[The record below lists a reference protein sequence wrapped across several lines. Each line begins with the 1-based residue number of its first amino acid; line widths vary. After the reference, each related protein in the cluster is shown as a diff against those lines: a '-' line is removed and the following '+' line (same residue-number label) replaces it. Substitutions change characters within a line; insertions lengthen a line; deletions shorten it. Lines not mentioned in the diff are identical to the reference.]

1 MADIIH
7 LLPDSVANQIAAGE
21 VIQRPASV
29 IKELVENS
37 LDAKATQIDVIVID
51 AGKTSIHVVDNGC
64 GMSET
69 DARIAFERHATSK
82 IKEASDLFA
91 LHTMGF
97 RGEALP
103 SIASVAEVE
112 LRTRTADEEL
122 GCSISL
128 AGSKVTDQHP
138 VNCSTGSNFIVKNLF
153 FNVPARRRFLKSNQ
167 TELNNIIT
175 EFERIAL
182 AHPEIRFSLKSDD
195 NIIYELPKSSLLQR
209 IADIFGKKMNHQL
222 LPVNVETSLVKV
234 NGFVGTPESSKK
246 KGAKQFFFVNGR
258 YMRHPYF
265 SKAVTSTYERIIP
278 TNEQISYFVY
288 FDVDPQ
294 RIDVNIHPTKTEIK
308 FEDEQAIFQILM
320 AAVKETLGKFN
331 AVPSIDFDTES
342 RPDIPVFN
350 PEQKV
355 SIPEITLSKNY
366 NPFNTTGTT
375 NRKPAAPSNWG
386 KLYEG
391 ITRKGEAAVEAS
403 LTDEIADEKQP
414 SGKKLFEAEEEHAL
428 EHYQYKKKY
437 IVTAVQ
443 SGLMLIDQHRAHI
456 RILYEKYLKLL
467 SERQGMQQ
475 RIMFPEIIQLTPQQ
489 QILLGKTAD
498 DIIAAGFDLSDL
510 GNGSFAINAIPSGTE
525 SINATELL
533 RDILSDIA
541 GSGNIKSEINSNI
554 AFTLARDVA
563 IRPETELS
571 NLEMNSIINELFATE
586 SPNYTPDGKLIV
598 TIIPQENI
606 EKLFS

>member
-1 MADIIH
+1 MPDIIH

-29 IKELVENS
+29 VKELVENS
-37 LDAKATQIDVIVID
+37 LDAGATRIDIIVVD
-51 AGKTSIHVVDNGC
+51 AGKTSIQVIDNGC

-82 IKEASDLFA
+82 ITDATDLFA

-112 LRTRTADEEL
+112 LRTRPADEEL
-122 GCSISL
+122 GCCISL
-128 AGSKVTDQHP
+128 AASKVTGQRP
-138 VNCSTGSNFIVKNLF
+138 VNCSAGSNFTVKNLF

-175 EFERIAL
+175 EFERVAL
-182 AHPEIRFSLKSDD
+182 AHPDIHFTLRNDSNVVYDLSKGS
-195 NIIYELPKSSLLQR
+195 KLQR
-209 IADIFGKKMNHQL
+209 IADVFGKRMNHQL
-222 LPVNVETSLVKV
+222 LPVSVETSIVKIS
-234 NGFVGTPESSKK
+234 GFTATPESSRK
-246 KGAKQFFFVNGR
+246 KGTKQFFFVNGR

-265 SKAVTSTYERIIP
+265 NRAITTTYEKIIP
-278 TNEQISYFVY
+278 PNEQTDYFIY
-288 FDVDPQ
+288 FDVDPS

-320 AAVKETLGKFN
+320 AAVKEALGKFN

-342 RPDIPVFN
+342 KPDIPVFN
-350 PEQKV
+350 PAQRV
-355 SIPEITLSKNY
+355 SMPEISLSKDY
-366 NPFNTTGTT
+366 NPFNTPGHYTPGHS
-375 NRKPAAPSNWG
+375 RASGWE

-391 ITRKGEAAVEAS
+391 ITRQGEAAVEAAVAGNVPEPGS
-403 LTDEIADEKQP
+403 D
-414 SGKKLFEAEEEHAL
+414 GKLFPDAGEQTL

-443 SGLMLIDQHRAHI
+443 SGLMLIDQQRAHI
-456 RILYEKYLKLL
+456 RILYEKFRNRLA
-467 SERQGMQQ
+467 SRQSMQQ
-475 RIMFPEIIQLTPQQ
+475 RIMFPEIIQLTQRQQ
-489 QILLGKTAD
+489 VVLGKTAD
-498 DIIAAGFDLSDL
+498 DITAAGFDLSDL

-525 SINATELL
+525 TVNATELL
-533 RDILSDIA
+533 RDILDDITN
-541 GSGNIKSEINSNI
+541 STNIKNEVNGKI
-554 AFTLARDVA
+554 AFTLARHIA
-563 IRPETELS
+563 IRPGTELS
-571 NLEMNSIINELFATE
+571 NQEMNSIINELFATE
-586 SPNYTPDGKLIV
+586 SPNYTPDGKIII
-598 TIIPQENI
+598 TIIPQDKI